1 MTDANSH
8 QVGLEKSKSEEK
20 KGDCRILQITMTDMK
35 LGNGGVSRV
44 VVLKESFQ
52 NEAGKMY
59 WAKLEPP

>member
-44 VVLKESFQ
+44 VVLVIPE
-52 NEAGKMY
+52 
-59 WAKLEPP
+59 